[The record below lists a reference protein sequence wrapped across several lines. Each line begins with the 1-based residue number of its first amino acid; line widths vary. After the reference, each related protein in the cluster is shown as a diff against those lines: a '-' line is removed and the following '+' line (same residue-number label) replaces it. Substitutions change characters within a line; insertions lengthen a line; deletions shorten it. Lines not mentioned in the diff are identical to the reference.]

1 MGGIHSGGLGT
12 ILLYIGC
19 PVGGA
24 AHYMGGESTKLGYI
38 EAPPPP
44 HASPT
49 MENPGYPHTVPI
61 LRSEMPFFY

>member
-1 MGGIHSGGLGT
+1 MGGIHSGGVGT

-38 EAPPPP
+38 EAPPPCFP
-44 HASPT
+44 HYGKPWVPT
-49 MENPGYPHTVPI
+49 HSALFEK
-61 LRSEMPFFY
+61 